1 MTAGNPAAVRV
12 ATPGRRMQW
21 LVVTGLLAL
30 IVLVYWPGLGG
41 GFAFDDFPNIV
52 FNDGLHVTTLE
63 WPKWVAAIFSSP
75 ASDLQRPLAM
85 LTFALNHYFTGVDPV
100 AMKLTNLAIHL
111 LNTLLVLALVQ
122 ALLRVAAV
130 EPVTPLRREWSAR
143 FIAAAWALH
152 PINLMPVLFVVQRME
167 SLSHAFVFAGL
178 WLYLRG
184 RQRQLDGGNGWG
196 LIGSGLLL
204 GTGLGLLA
212 KESAILLP
220 LYVFCLELCVLAF
233 RRRDGSRDRTLS
245 LLYVAVL
252 LVPAL
257 LGMAW
262 LLSKFAAPGAY
273 AFRGFT
279 LGERLLTE
287 GRVVIDYLQWSVF
300 PSLRELSLYHD
311 DYQVS
316 HGLWDPP
323 STFFAL
329 IGLVALLAVAA
340 WLLQRRPLTSLG
352 LLWFI
357 SAHLL
362 TATIIP
368 LELVYEHRNYFA
380 SLGICIA
387 MADLLLLAPSSVG
400 KGRLGVMLA
409 TMALVAFTL
418 TTHLRARE
426 WSDPL
431 RFAITEAAKHPQSP
445 RATYSL
451 AQVLVATSGY
461 ERGSELLASGR
472 LALVRAR
479 RVQNSGILP
488 HSGLLLVAAKT
499 GQPTQDAWWL
509 EMQQRLRDNPVGSQ
523 EINALQ
529 SLEHC
534 AREGGCTFP
543 TGQMIATF
551 ESALSHGPNGEVF
564 SLYGDYALNVL
575 HEPQAA
581 LHMWRQ
587 AIVLHPRRAQYRVN
601 LIKLLIAMGHHD
613 EARRQIAQLRA
624 LGRLGQYGAM
634 AAGMHARLQ
643 SAMAAQHAASP
654 VPGQ

>member
-1 MTAGNPAAVRV
+1 MPL
-12 ATPGRRMQW
+12 
-21 LVVTGLLAL
+21 LVVTGLLTL

-63 WPKWVAAIFSSP
+63 WPKWIAAIFSSP

-85 LTFALNHYFTGVDPV
+85 LTFAINHYFTGVDPV

-122 ALLRVAAV
+122 TLLRTAAAGR
-130 EPVTPLRREWSAR
+130 VTPERRAWTAR

-167 SLSHAFVFAGL
+167 SMSHTFVFAGL
-178 WLYLRG
+178 WMYLRG
-184 RQRQLDGGNGWG
+184 RQRQLDGGKGWG

-220 LYVFCLELCVLAF
+220 LYAFCLELCVFAF
-233 RRRDGSRDRTLS
+233 RGRDGGRDRKLS
-245 LLYVAVL
+245 MLYVVVL
-252 LVPAL
+252 LIPAL

-262 LLSKFAAPGAY
+262 LLPKFAAPGAY
-273 AFRGFT
+273 AFRGYT

-287 GRVVIDYLQWSVF
+287 GRVVMDYLQWSVF

-323 STFFAL
+323 STLFAL
-329 IGLVALLAVAA
+329 FGLIALLAVAA
-340 WLLQRRPLTSLG
+340 WLRQRRPLTSLG

-380 SLGICIA
+380 SLGICVA
-387 MADLLLLAPSSVG
+387 LGDLLLLAPAAIATR
-400 KGRLGVMLA
+400 RLGTVLAMLFLA
-409 TMALVAFTL
+409 GFTL

-461 ERGSELLASGR
+461 DPDSPLLASGR
-472 LALVRAR
+472 NALERAR
-479 RVQNSGILP
+479 RVRGSGILP
-488 HSGLLLVAAKT
+488 HSGLLLVAART
-499 GQPTQDAWWL
+499 GQPAQQAWWL
-509 EMQQRLRDNPVGSQ
+509 EMQQRLRDSPIGSQ

-543 TGQMIATF
+543 PGRMVATF
-551 ESALSHGPNGEVF
+551 ESALSRGPNGEVL

-587 AIVLHPRRAQYRVN
+587 AIALHPRRAQYRVN

-624 LGRLGQYGAM
+624 LGRLGQYDAM

-643 SAMAAQHAASP
+643 SAMAARMPPLQR
-654 VPGQ
+654 PGQ